1 MFHPPAPGDACV
13 LPVGRASQH
22 TYLNITAISGLKSL
36 TISLE
41 RHSEESPSESCVERP
56 PEDVQSDVGEAGER
70 GTVNSQHHRVGAQDS
85 TGQDV
90 QLQKKRQSSP
100 TQQNQP

>member
-1 MFHPPAPGDACV
+1 M
-13 LPVGRASQH
+13 
-22 TYLNITAISGLKSL
+22 ISGSKRL

-41 RHSEESPSESCVERP
+41 RRSEESPSESCVERP

-70 GTVNSQHHRVGAQDS
+70 VTVNGQHHRVGAQDS

-90 QLQKKRQSSP
+90 QLQKRDSHHLHSKP
-100 TQQNQP
+100 A